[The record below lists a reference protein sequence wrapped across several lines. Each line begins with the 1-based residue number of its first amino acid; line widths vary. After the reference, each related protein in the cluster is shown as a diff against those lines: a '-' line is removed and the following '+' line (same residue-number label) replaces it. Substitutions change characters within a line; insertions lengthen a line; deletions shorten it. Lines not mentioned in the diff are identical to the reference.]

1 MRNWKVYVIFFL
13 FIGFAGL
20 IFFQLYSLQIKKG
33 DYYRVLALGQQT
45 SPDEVPGKRGEIF
58 FTTKPEPLAQ
68 TKEKNI
74 IYIFPEKIADK
85 EKTAEFL
92 GGILSE
98 EKDEL
103 LALFERGGVIKKEV
117 SPSAFQ
123 KIRGEKLPGIHP
135 DQVLGRV
142 YPYGTLASH
151 LIGFTNQA
159 GEGQYGLEGYFDK
172 TLGGKDSFQQKER
185 SPLGYLALFSDEKI
199 EDSKGGDLFLTLD
212 YNIQYFSEKIL
223 QSAKEKW
230 DIESGQI
237 IVLEPATG
245 KIIALAN
252 FPSFNPNQYGE
263 EENLE
268 VFLNGALQKLFEP
281 GSVFKPITFAAGIQ
295 EGEITPQT
303 EYEDEGQVEVGGPP
317 IYNFERRVWGTQTMT
332 DVLEESINTGAV
344 FVQQKLGKERF
355 LRYLEKFGFFEKTE
369 IDLQGEEFS
378 ENKTLRT
385 GYPRD
390 FATASF
396 GQGIQL
402 NAVQLAMAFGAIA
415 NGGKLM
421 RPYLVEKI
429 IQGDGQELEIEP
441 QFRREVISET
451 TAAKLTAMLVS
462 VVENGSGRRAKIDGY
477 FIAGKTGTA
486 QVPLKGGGYFEDKT
500 IHSFMGFFP
509 ALNPRVLILIKLDNP
524 RGVKT
529 AAYSAVPFFRELAKY
544 IIDFWEIPPSYE

>member
-1 MRNWKVYVIFFL
+1 MKNWKIYVIFFL
-13 FIGFAGL
+13 FVGFAGL

-33 DYYRVLALGQQT
+33 DYYGVLALGQQT

-58 FTTKPEPLAQ
+58 FTTKTEPLAQ

-92 GGILSE
+92 DGILSE
-98 EKDEL
+98 GKDEL
-103 LALFERGGVIKKEV
+103 LALLEKGEVIRKEV
-117 SPSAFQ
+117 SLNAIQ
-123 KIRGEKLPGIHP
+123 KIKEGNLPGLYP
-135 DQVLGRV
+135 DQILGRV
-142 YPYGTLASH
+142 YPYGALASQ
-151 LIGFTNQA
+151 LIGFTNQE

-172 TLGGKDSFQQKER
+172 TLRGKDSFQQKER
-185 SPLGYLALFSDEKI
+185 SPLGYLALFSDE
-199 EDSKGGDLFLTLD
+199 ETENFEGSDLYLTLD
-212 YNIQYFSEKIL
+212 YNIQYFSEKVL

-263 EENLE
+263 EEDLGI
-268 VFLNGALQKLFEP
+268 FLNGALQKLFEP
-281 GSVFKPITFAAGIQ
+281 GSVFKPIIFAAGLQ

-303 EYEDEGQVEVGGPP
+303 EYQDKGQVEVGGPP
-317 IYNFERRVWGTQTMT
+317 IYNFERRVWGQQTMT

-344 FVQQKLGKERF
+344 FVQQKLGKESF
-355 LRYLEKFGFFEKTE
+355 LKYLERFGLFEETGLE
-369 IDLQGEEFS
+369 CEGEVFS
-378 ENKTLRT
+378 LNETLKK

-390 FATASF
+390 WATASF
-396 GQGIQL
+396 GQGIELTPLQL
-402 NAVQLAMAFGAIA
+402 SMAFAAIA

-421 RPYLVEKI
+421 KPYLVEKI
-429 IQGDGQELEIEP
+429 VQSDGRELEIGP

-462 VVENGSGRRAKIDGY
+462 VVENGSGRRAQIDGY

-486 QVPLKGGGYFEDKT
+486 QIPLRGGGYFEDKT

-524 RGVKT
+524 RGIKT
-529 AAYSAVPFFRELAKY
+529 AAYSAVPLFKDLAKY
-544 IIDFWEIPPSYE
+544 IIDFWEIPPSYQ

>member
-1 MRNWKVYVIFFL
+1 MKNWKVYVIFFL
-13 FIGFAGL
+13 FIGFSGL

-33 DYYRVLALGQQT
+33 DYYGVLALGQQT

-58 FTTKPEPLAQ
+58 FSKKPEPLAQ

-74 IYIFPEKIADK
+74 IYIFPERVADK

-92 GGILSE
+92 EEILAE
-98 EKDEL
+98 EKEEL
-103 LALFERGGVIKKEV
+103 LSLLEEGEIIKREISDQNVERMKREN
-117 SPSAFQ
+117 
-123 KIRGEKLPGIHP
+123 LPGVHL
-135 DQVLGRV
+135 DQVLSRA
-142 YPYGTLASH
+142 YPYGALASH
-151 LIGFTNQA
+151 LIGFTNQE
-159 GEGQYGLEGYFDK
+159 GKGQYGLEGYFDK
-172 TLGGKDSFQQKER
+172 TLRGKDSFQQKER
-185 SPLGYLALFSDEKI
+185 SPLGYLALFSDEEI

-212 YNIQYFSEKIL
+212 YNIQYFSEKVL
-223 QSAKEKW
+223 GNAKEKW

-237 IVLEPATG
+237 IVLEPSTG

-263 EENLE
+263 EEDLG

-281 GSVFKPITFAAGIQ
+281 GSVFKPITFAAALQ

-303 EYEDEGQVEVGGPP
+303 EYEDKGQVDVGGPP

-344 FVQQKLGKERF
+344 FVQQELGQERF
-355 LRYLEKFGFFEKTE
+355 LKYLEKFGFFEKTE

-378 ENKTLRT
+378 ENETLRN
-385 GYPRD
+385 GFPRD

-421 RPYLVEKI
+421 KPYLVEKI
-429 IQGDGQELEIEP
+429 VQDDGQELEIEP
-441 QFRREVISET
+441 QLRREVISEKT
-451 TAAKLTAMLVS
+451 SAQLTAMLVS
-462 VVENGSGRRAKIDGY
+462 VVENGSGRRAQIDGY

-486 QVPLKGGGYFEDKT
+486 QIPLRGGGYFEDKT

-524 RGVKT
+524 RGIKT
-529 AAYSAVPFFRELAKY
+529 AAYSAVPLFRDLAKY